1 MVEPTPAT
9 TVRANREPRT
19 SRNFRHLIPMVVVA
33 VAFVS
38 VWELVFRLRI
48 WKPFLFPSPGEVAR
62 TLVDLWSST
71 VLLRAIGVTLTRLAV
86 GFLISLVLGAL
97 LAFLMVHFV
106 TFGKGIQPYVLG
118 LQTFPS
124 IGWVPLSLLWFGFS
138 EAALLFVTI
147 IGSLF
152 AVSVSFADALR
163 TVPPV
168 YLQAARN
175 MGTDGMDLILRVTVP
190 AALPHLI
197 SAAKV
202 GWSFAWR
209 SLIGA
214 EVIFATVG
222 LGFLLERGRDIGN
235 ISQVMAVMIVI
246 LIVGIL
252 VDRWAFSRTQEWA
265 SRRRGLLP
273 AR

>member
-1 MVEPTPAT
+1 MVEPATSPA
-9 TVRANREPRT
+9 VKRNREPRST
-19 SRNFRHLIPMVVVA
+19 RNFRHLIPMVVVA

-38 VWELVFRLRI
+38 IWELIFRLQI
-48 WKPFLFPSPGEVAR
+48 WKPILFPSPGAVAR
-62 TLVDLWSST
+62 VLLDLWNGT
-71 VLLRAIGVTLTRLAV
+71 VLVRAIGVTLSRLAV

-222 LGFLLERGRDIGN
+222 LGFLLGRGGDVGN
-235 ISQVMAVMIVI
+235 IAQVMGVMIVI
-246 LIVGIL
+246 LVIGIL
-252 VDRWAFSRTQEWA
+252 VDRWVFSRTQEWA
-265 SRRRGLLP
+265 SRRRGLIP
-273 AR
+273 NR